1 MECSSEGIA
10 SIILAALLL
19 FSESLPYLSKL
30 FGKDIEKYNGVLQ
43 TVTELIKEKC
53 IDEVQVTPNPVNIEE
68 IRVKNTMQEA
78 SRAKSSVTENI
89 NETTVR
95 AKNIITQ
102 TINETKSLTNNVV
115 ETIAEVKDDA
125 SEVLEDVESKVVEVV
140 VADEKSSKAEVADE
154 KSSKE
159 KVADEKSSKEEVVD
173 ESKS

>member
-10 SIILAALLL
+10 SIILSALLL

-53 IDEVQVTPNPVNIEE
+53 IDEVQVTPNPVTVANIDE
-68 IRVKNTMQEA
+68 ISVKNTMQEA
-78 SRAKSSVTENI
+78 SRAKSSVTEKI

-95 AKNIITQ
+95 AKNIVTE

-115 ETIAEVKDDA
+115 ETIAEVEDDA
-125 SEVLEDVESKVVEVV
+125 SEVVEDVESKVVEVV
-140 VADEKSSKAEVADE
+140 VANEKSSKGEVAE
-154 KSSKE
+154 
-159 KVADEKSSKEEVVD
+159 EKSSKEEVVD